1 MDKERKHDQEDDENL
16 CQEHQAGTIPKAQ
29 RRGKGG
35 GEKDE
40 KLSFTHPHSSVIS
53 PSFIMLVID

>member
-1 MDKERKHDQEDDENL
+1 MLGTSGWNDPKGPKEGE
-16 CQEHQAGTIPKAQ
+16 
-29 RRGKGG
+29 G

-40 KLSFTHPHSSVIS
+40 KLSFTHPHPSVIS

>member
-16 CQEHQAGTIPKAQ
+16 CQEHQAGTIPKE
-29 RRGKGG
+29 GEG

-40 KLSFTHPHSSVIS
+40 KLSFAHPHSSVIS

>member
-16 CQEHQAGTIPKAQ
+16 CQEHQAGTIPKE
-29 RRGKGG
+29 GEG

-40 KLSFTHPHSSVIS
+40 KLSFAHPHPSVIS

>member
-1 MDKERKHDQEDDENL
+1 MLGTSGWNDPKGPKEGE
-16 CQEHQAGTIPKAQ
+16 
-29 RRGKGG
+29 GG

-40 KLSFTHPHSSVIS
+40 KLSFSHPHPSVIS